1 MQVLKCHL
9 HYSNNL
15 NALPSFTGCTFSSAD
30 TLLKTILVISSFTSQ
45 RFRLI
50 LIELVTE
57 VPRNLH
63 MSKPLL
69 MGGGCTLRMKHL
81 CTSQGS
87 TVSTLDKV
95 CMCKE
100 NKLNSLEL
108 QKAFT

>member
-15 NALPSFTGCTFSSAD
+15 NALPSFTDFPFSSAD
-30 TLLKTILVISSFTSQ
+30 TFVKTILVISTLTLQ

-57 VPRNLH
+57 VPRSLH

-69 MGGGCTLRMKHL
+69 MAGGFTLRMKHL
-81 CTSQGS
+81 
-87 TVSTLDKV
+87 
-95 CMCKE
+95 
-100 NKLNSLEL
+100 
-108 QKAFT
+108 